1 MLGLALLGYF
11 FYSLLVDI
19 GAMILGIIG
28 IVLAIWCAV
37 SDNSR

>member
-1 MLGLALLGYF
+1 MLGLAFLGYL

-19 GAMILGIIG
+19 GAIILGIIS